1 VLVARCAVLVG
12 GGVLEVPSVGNVVP
26 KNPAKGTRTTKIQTT
41 VYEPARLKW
50 ELMTALRRESKGDG
64 QGQPEDRDELLEERR
79 RQDAGVRGKRQKE
92 AKGNK

>member
-12 GGVLEVPSVGNVVP
+12 GGVLEVPSVGTDNGTQRYQALVLSKPSKRSLHVVP

-50 ELMTALRRESKGDG
+50 ERACPCPGLAVILQSRSRVSI
-64 QGQPEDRDELLEERR
+64 
-79 RQDAGVRGKRQKE
+79 
-92 AKGNK
+92 